1 MLWSQYSY
9 NQGVSINACT
19 GGASAF
25 QSLVVDVM
33 EDVKKSPDDGEGI
46 VPSLFALVMVL
57 PKAVA
62 DIPNDGVPSMMLSLL
77 LCPRPPRDATDNAG
91 RNREFERSLC
101 SCPSTCIWVL
111 CARIHQWCHCG

>member
-1 MLWSQYSY
+1 MD
-9 NQGVSINACT
+9 
-19 GGASAF
+19 
-25 QSLVVDVM
+25 VV

-77 LCPRPPRDATDNAG
+77 LCPPPETHSKK
-91 RNREFERSLC
+91 SL
-101 SCPSTCIWVL
+101 TNTN
-111 CARIHQWCHCG
+111 HQIYRH